1 MFKGKKYTDSAKLY
15 DKSKLYDTND
25 AIALVCQT
33 AKAKFDETVEI
44 HIRRR

>member
-15 DKSKLYDTND
+15 DKAKLYDSAE

-33 AKAKFDETVEI
+33 AKAKMKQ
-44 HIRRR
+44 